1 MKLKLMTLSAISAL
15 SLASSVFAQNPE
27 QRGMRGG
34 NRHGVLETTTER
46 LNLTPEQKAKVQPII
61 DQTDPQIRAIQRDAS
76 QKIRAL
82 VDNAMTQIRPV
93 LTPEQQNLLDQSQQQ
108 RRGSRRGGLKGNS
121 NQQEQNDQEEGDQ

>member
-1 MKLKLMTLSAISAL
+1 
-15 SLASSVFAQNPE
+15 
-27 QRGMRGG
+27 MRGG

-108 RRGSRRGGLKGNS
+108 RRGGRRGGLKGNS
-121 NQQEQNDQEEGDQ
+121 NQQEQSDQEEGDQ